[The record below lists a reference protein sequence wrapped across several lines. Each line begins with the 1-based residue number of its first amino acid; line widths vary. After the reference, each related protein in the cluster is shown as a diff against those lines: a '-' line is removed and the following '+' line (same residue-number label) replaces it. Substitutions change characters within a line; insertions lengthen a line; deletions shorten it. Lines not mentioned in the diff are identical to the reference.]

1 MEKEPKHRPFDAAMV
16 AKVLE
21 EVEEKALGQRS
32 AAVDAAMARRVDRPG
47 ARAEDIDREA
57 ARALRGGLSRKKIRK
72 KTQPLVQRAWVKAAG
87 FGVGLAALFGVVYFM
102 TRPPSEERLY
112 QNAKMAVE
120 SHDEQRVIDDT
131 QRFLEVYP
139 AAVDPRAQDIRRW
152 RQQFW
157 VAKREKQ
164 LFNRFERKLAPE
176 DDGQRLSAR
185 AMLYEND
192 GDTENAE
199 RLWRE
204 MEDQYKDTVEP
215 EPAVYGWVAKK
226 KRADLTQ
233 IDQRVEKLS
242 EILAEQR
249 AGRDR
254 DRKAESE
261 AEHLSLLALRFD
273 QFGDLPAARDEW
285 AKIREQFLKPLDV
298 RPWGILAAYRA
309 NQLKTLAVGGVEK
322 ERSFRLDLLN
332 RRLASFDQVT
342 MNSDPTE
349 KRKAAAIYRDLID
362 LYGRN
367 PDPEINQV
375 AHHAEQKLRNLGLP

>member
-1 MEKEPKHRPFDAAMV
+1 
-16 AKVLE
+16 
-21 EVEEKALGQRS
+21 
-32 AAVDAAMARRVDRPG
+32 
-47 ARAEDIDREA
+47 
-57 ARALRGGLSRKKIRK
+57 
-72 KTQPLVQRAWVKAAG
+72 VKAAG
-87 FGVGLAALFGVVYFM
+87 FAVGLAALFGVVYFM

-204 MEDQYKDTVEP
+204 MEDLYKDSAEP
-215 EPAVYGWVAKK
+215 EPAVYAWVAKK
-226 KRADLTQ
+226 KRGDLSQ

-254 DRKAESE
+254 ERKAESE
-261 AEHLSLLALRFD
+261 AEHLSLVALRFD

-322 ERSFRLDLLN
+322 ERAFRLDLLN
-332 RRLASFDQVT
+332 RRLTSFDQVT

-349 KRKAAAIYRDLID
+349 KRKAAAVYRDLID

-367 PDPEINQV
+367 PDPEINRV
-375 AHHAEQKLRNLGLP
+375 ARQAETKLRNLGLP